1 LFQGQDLDQIQTA
14 LDCMPPKD
22 AVNALFSLICRD
34 ELMLRWRAITC
45 MGAQIARLATEDM
58 EEARIMMR
66 RFLWSL
72 NDESGGIG
80 WGAPESMAEVMCNH
94 TPLAEEYVH
103 MLISYM
109 REDGDE
115 LHQDGN
121 YIEHPLLQ
129 RGLLWAVARLAGCKP
144 ELLLTRGAEKDVLPY
159 LASADDEVRGLAALA
174 CGRLGVAEA
183 TDALQPLRH
192 ETATF
197 SYYQGGE
204 LIQVSL
210 GQLAQEALE
219 ALGEV
224 S

>member
-1 LFQGQDLDQIQTA
+1 
-14 LDCMPPKD
+14 
-22 AVNALFSLICRD
+22 
-34 ELMLRWRAITC
+34 
-45 MGAQIARLATEDM
+45 
-58 EEARIMMR
+58 
-66 RFLWSL
+66 
-72 NDESGGIG
+72 
-80 WGAPESMAEVMCNH
+80 MAEVMCNH